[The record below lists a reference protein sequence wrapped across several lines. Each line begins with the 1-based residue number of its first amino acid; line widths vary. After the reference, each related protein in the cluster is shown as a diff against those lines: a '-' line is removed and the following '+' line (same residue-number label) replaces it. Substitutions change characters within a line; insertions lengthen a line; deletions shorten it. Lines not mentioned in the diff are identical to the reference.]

1 MKKMQSWL
9 LAAFLIA
16 VMCPAFALAQD
27 QIADGAID
35 DGGIS
40 SAEAYQE
47 LMRAFESEAW
57 DDAQDALPQPQLA
70 NFAKGKK
77 YPVYSGPGTNYYRD
91 ADGKASVSTN
101 DWIQV
106 FGEEDGWLLVQYHVT
121 DAMNR
126 IGWINATQK
135 EAGVSVPQL
144 RWNGSEAICHNWWLT
159 TDPLGSCSEIEPP
172 DGSTSFNGRACTLL
186 ASLGAS
192 WRYVEIEYAPSVPMR
207 AFVPSSMLTMAS
219 IYKDTVM
226 VTEDEAAL
234 YADAQG
240 QERIGTLYMGAAL
253 LPLETQESMLRV
265 CMWDE
270 NAADGGESA
279 ARFMGWVDVSCVR
292 DGTWQG
298 EMAQER
304 QMYTAIWSPQLSLYV
319 REEPDEESVVAFSIP
334 EYYGL
339 YKLAETD
346 DWAYVCAATHD
357 AFTEYGYLPARVLMP
372 IEEGYLLTP
381 MQVQD
386 CPSSYVSEEDVILRA
401 GPREDSEPV
410 ARLIRGLN
418 LFVLDRLEGWTYV
431 DSGYGEYD
439 GTRLRGYVPETAIS
453 QEIIQEKTHPIM
465 RLNELEGDDSLYVGV
480 TQMFAGAQ
488 CVLRAVT
495 PDGEYG
501 LCMFDMRLPV
511 VNVPMKW
518 LTDTGK
524 RGEWNFEWIG
534 AVGMII
540 SQEGSQV
547 PAWRDRDGMETW
559 PDEPYRM
566 LTPGDPVTVLAQ
578 QDGLALIIL
587 QDSVGETLVVR
598 AQNVITAI

>member
-1 MKKMQSWL
+1 MKKVLSWL
-9 LAAFLIA
+9 AMAVLIA
-16 VMCPAFALAQD
+16 ALCPALTPAQA
-27 QIADGAID
+27 Q
-35 DGGIS
+35 GIENRNGPVIIPAS
-40 SAEAYQE
+40 
-47 LMRAFESEAW
+47 
-57 DDAQDALPQPQLA
+57 DAQDALPQPQLA
-70 NFAKGKK
+70 NFEKGKK
-77 YPVYSGPGTNYYRD
+77 YPVYTGPGTNYYRE

-106 FGEEDGWLLVQYHVT
+106 FGEEDGWLLMQYHVT

-135 EAGVSVPQL
+135 EAGISVPQL

-159 TDPLGSCSEIEPP
+159 TDPLGSCPEIEAP

-186 ASLGAS
+186 ASLGSS
-192 WRYVEIEYAPSVPMR
+192 WSYVEIEYAPGVPMR
-207 AFVPSSMLTMAS
+207 AFVPSAMLTVAG

-226 VTEDEAAL
+226 VMEDEAAL

-253 LPLETQESMLRV
+253 LPLETQEGMLRV

-279 ARFMGWVDVSCVR
+279 ARFMGWVDVYCVR
-292 DGTWQG
+292 DGAWQG
-298 EMAQER
+298 DVAQER

-319 REEPDEESVVAFSIP
+319 REGPDEESVVAFSIP
-334 EYYGL
+334 EYCGL
-339 YKLAETD
+339 YKLAEAD
-346 DWAYVCAATHD
+346 GWAYVCAATYD
-357 AFTEYGYLPARVLMP
+357 AFTGYGYLPARVLMP

-381 MQVQD
+381 MQAQD

-401 GPREDSEPV
+401 EPREGSEPV

-418 LFVLDRLEGWTYV
+418 LFVLDRLDGWAYV

-439 GTRLRGYVPETAIS
+439 DTRLRGYIPEAELS
-453 QEIIQEKTHPIM
+453 QGMIQEKTHPIM
-465 RLNELEGDDSLYVGV
+465 RLNELEGDDALYVGV

-511 VNVPMKW
+511 ANVPMKW

-524 RGEWNFEWIG
+524 RGEWNFEAIG
-534 AVGMII
+534 TVGMII
-540 SQEGSQV
+540 SQGGAQV

-559 PDEPYRM
+559 PDEAYLM

-578 QDGLALIIL
+578 EDGLALIIL

-598 AQNVITAI
+598 AQNVITAM